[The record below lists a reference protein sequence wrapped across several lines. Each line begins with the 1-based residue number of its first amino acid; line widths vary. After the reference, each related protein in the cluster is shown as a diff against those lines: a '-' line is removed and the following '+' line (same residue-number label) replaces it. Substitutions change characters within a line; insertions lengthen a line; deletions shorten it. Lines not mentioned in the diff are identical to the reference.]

1 MKIKIKAVSKI
12 NPQDLTLAPKFY
24 AKIVPNGHTDLKR
37 LSSLISK
44 GSTVMRNDIYAVLI
58 GLVDIIEDELSQ
70 GRTVGLGELGRMR
83 LSVNSE
89 GSVLEED
96 VSSTNIKKTKIIYRP
111 GPDLLKKLKILE
123 FEKEQSP

>member
-24 AKIVPNGHTDLKR
+24 AQIVPNGHSDLKR
-37 LSSLISK
+37 LSDLISK

-58 GLVDIIEDELSQ
+58 GLVEIIEDELSQ
-70 GRTVGLGELGRMR
+70 GRTIDLGELGRMR

-96 VSSTNIKKTKIIYRP
+96 VNISKIKSTKILYRP

-123 FEKEQSP
+123 FEKIQSA